1 MKKLISVMVVG
12 FVASLLSTL
21 ALTTPAQAAINACDV
36 QLNYDTQVIYRLK
49 NGSNTLSFGNMTV
62 IRAAAYPNRYCV
74 RYSTSGRSVQRLD
87 ARADLTLRADGSC
100 PVPGGYGGV
109 TYPTGTG
116 YSKSVYVANNTC
128 TRLYFHIYYGGKYWT
143 ASTYRR
149 NLP

>member
-1 MKKLISVMVVG
+1 VKKISVFILAFTMSMLAMV
-12 FVASLLSTL
+12 
-21 ALTTPAQAAINACDV
+21 TTSGPAHAAINACDV
-36 QLNYDTQVIYRLK
+36 QLNYDTQVIYKLK
-49 NGSNTLSFGNMTV
+49 NGTSTLSFGNMTV
-62 IRAAAYPNRYCV
+62 TRAAAYPNRYCV

-87 ARADLTLRADGSC
+87 ARADLTLRSDGSC

-116 YSKSVYVANNTC
+116 YSKSIYVAENTC
-128 TRLYFHIYYGGKYWT
+128 TRLYFHIYSGGKYWT

>member
-1 MKKLISVMVVG
+1 MKRISVLLVA
-12 FVASLLSTL
+12 FVTSM
-21 ALTTPAQAAINACDV
+21 LTTFVVTPPAHAAINACDV
-36 QLNYDTQVIYRLK
+36 QLNYDTQVIYKLK
-49 NGSNTLSFGNMTV
+49 NGTSTLSFGNMTV

-87 ARADLTLRADGSC
+87 ARTDLTLRADGSC

-109 TYPTGTG
+109 TYPTGGG
-116 YSKSVYVANNTC
+116 YSKSIYVAENTC
-128 TRLYFHIYYGGKYWT
+128 TRLYFHIYYGGKNWS